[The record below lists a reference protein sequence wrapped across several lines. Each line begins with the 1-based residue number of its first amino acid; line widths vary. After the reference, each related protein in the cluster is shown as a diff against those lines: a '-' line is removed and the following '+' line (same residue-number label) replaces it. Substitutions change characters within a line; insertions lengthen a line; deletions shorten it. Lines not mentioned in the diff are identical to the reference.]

1 MKLIVCGLL
10 LLALWARAAAIEG
23 DIQFTYADATR
34 RSSVFQK
41 EFGEMV
47 KATCVWRVAKVN
59 GRDIV
64 FAEIR
69 VTNTDSKPLW
79 FHYSVA
85 FFDKDKKLLGAA
97 GRTLFDEEG
106 LQPGKKPVSQMCG
119 VYLPKDKYKDIAS
132 YQAVIYDLDA
142 PPSTVVKKKAMV
154 LEDP

>member
-10 LLALWARAAAIEG
+10 LLAFWAQGAAIEG
-23 DIQFTYADATR
+23 DIQFTYVDATR

-41 EFGEMV
+41 EFGDMV
-47 KATCVWRVAKVN
+47 KATCVWRVAKVK

-69 VTNTDSKPLW
+69 VANTDSKPLW

-106 LQPGKKPVSQMCG
+106 LRPGKKPVSEM
-119 VYLPKDKYKDIAS
+119 
-132 YQAVIYDLDA
+132 
-142 PPSTVVKKKAMV
+142 
-154 LEDP
+154 